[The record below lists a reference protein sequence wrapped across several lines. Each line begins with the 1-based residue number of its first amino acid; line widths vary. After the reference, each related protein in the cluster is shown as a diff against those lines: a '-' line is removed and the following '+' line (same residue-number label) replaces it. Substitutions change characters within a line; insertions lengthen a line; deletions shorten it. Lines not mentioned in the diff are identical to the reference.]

1 MLAAAGVALTA
12 VITGPDGVAPRE
24 VVALACEAPALD
36 LLLVEWLDAIIFE
49 MATRGLLFS
58 DYSVTIDGS
67 ETGGARPIRC
77 YQSGWTWYIETPQK
91 ENGFTAV
98 LETGDDVS
106 PKSVDLRGV
115 GDFTGS
121 YWANHIGNAEVTGDD
136 GKFTI
141 SGSAAGNFDQDPM
154 TAVTA
159 NFRIEAD
166 C

>member
-1 MLAAAGVALTA
+1 MQTRHVIGVAALGG
-12 VITGPDGVAPRE
+12 ILSLSGTGCSTPE
-24 VVALACEAPALD
+24 PALGGTT
-36 LLLVEWLDAIIFE
+36 
-49 MATRGLLFS
+49 AT
-58 DYSVTIDGS
+58 VTIDGS